1 MIKLTDEIRKTKE
14 YMQLSAVLKN
24 PNSSRPILVSGLCE
38 GAEISFAVSICED
51 CRNTGVLVIM
61 SDEKKVNRMANILSS
76 FGLKTVTY
84 LYRDMLLRNIAS
96 SHDPEHERLRTL
108 CALLNAECDVVVTTA
123 EAMLQFTISP
133 ERLDAGSMTIKYEE
147 EYEIEDIISFLENNR
162 YVRTEMVDGVGQ
174 YSRRGGI
181 LDIFAPGTANP
192 VRMDFFGSSIDT
204 MGYFDIISQRTV
216 ENCEELFLSPC
227 REVLQSEEAERE
239 IEKLINQR
247 IRYVK
252 NDGVKERLRE
262 ELECVKS
269 HRELYCIDKYISVV
283 YPEKSCLLDYC
294 NGMQILAFDYPTT
307 VQRQKAKDEIEIQTV
322 TDLLQK
328 GEISPKNAEYTYGT
342 PKLEEAV
349 FSTVSVITSNLGAS
363 FVGKRFSGMYNFE
376 TRQTVSYGGKFDL
389 LIEDIENYIRAG
401 YRVKVICETAQAA
414 GFLSEK
420 FAENEISSY
429 VEDGREQERSTVACV
444 YGQDIIGFDMP
455 SRRYAV
461 LYAAESGIVVKSKEY
476 IKKKKK
482 RDTNLQRIMSYAE
495 LDEGDYVVHQ
505 VHGIG
510 IYRGLSSLTVDGCI
524 KDYIKIQY
532 AGTDVLY
539 LPCTQLEK
547 ISKHI
552 GASSEN
558 GTLKL
563 SKMGGTDFAKAKIK
577 AKTSAKNIAKELIKL
592 YAERMRRPGFAFP
605 EDDDMQRAFEMDFEY
620 DETDG
625 QIMAIEDI
633 KKDMQSDHPMDRLLC
648 GDVGYGKTEVAIRA
662 AFKAVEG
669 GKQVAVLV
677 PTTILAL
684 QHYRTF
690 ISRMRGYPV
699 RVDMVS
705 RFRSSKQIA
714 ESLRKIKR
722 GETDILIGTH
732 RLLSKDVEFKE
743 LGLLIVDE
751 EQRFGVTHKEKLKQM
766 SENIDCLTL
775 SATPIPRTLNMAI
788 SGIRDISIL
797 DEAPNDRFPVQSFVA
812 EYDDDIIAEA
822 INKELRRGGQVFYL
836 CNRINK
842 MPRVVERIA
851 SFAPDAVIETAN
863 GQMDKDDLSD
873 IWQGLVEGKIDILV
887 STTIIETGVDV
898 PNANTLI
905 IEDADRM
912 GLSQLHQ
919 LRGRVGRSNR
929 RAYAYFTYPK
939 NRELSEISEKRLEA
953 IRDFTEFGA
962 GFRIAMRDMEIRG
975 AGDLLGADQH
985 GHMESIG
992 YDLFMKLLEEAVL
1005 EEKGVVKTVIPE
1017 CTIDFNVNAYI
1028 PEYYIKSSNQ
1038 RIDAYK
1044 KIALIGNK
1052 RDMMDVYDEL
1062 MDRFGK
1068 IPDVTENLLKISLLR
1083 VLGGRCGFS
1092 KLEKKGSEINFYSS
1106 EKFDIKKMSV
1116 VASFSDG
1123 KMSIKLGKEP
1133 YVCLKCD
1140 KDPLKRVIDILTK
1153 YNSVLEQ
1160 ENKK

>member
-1 MIKLTDEIRKTKE
+1 MVKITDEIRKTKE
-14 YMQLSAVLKN
+14 YSELTEVLKN
-24 PNSSRPILVSGLCE
+24 PKNSRPILVSGLCE
-38 GAEISFAVSICED
+38 GAEISFAVSVCED
-51 CRNTGVLVIM
+51 FRDRGVLVVM
-61 SDEKKVNRMANILSS
+61 PDEKKASRMANTLTSY
-76 FGLKTVTY
+76 GLKAVTY
-84 LYRDMLLRNIAS
+84 LYRDMLMRNIAS

-108 CALLNAECDVVVTTA
+108 CSLLNAECDVVVTTS

-133 ERLDAGSMTIKYEE
+133 ERLEEGSMTVKYDE
-147 EYEIEDIISFLENNR
+147 EYEIEDIISFLERNR

-174 YSRRGGI
+174 YSQRGGI

-216 ENCEELFLSPC
+216 EHCEELFLSPC
-227 REVLQSEEAERE
+227 REVIQTPAAEEE
-239 IEKLINQR
+239 IEKIISNR
-247 IRYVK
+247 IRYAK
-252 NDGVKERLRE
+252 IDGVKERLKE

-294 NGMQILAFDYPTT
+294 GGMQVLAFDYPTT
-307 VQRQKAKDEIEIQTV
+307 VQRQKAKDEIELQTV

-328 GEISPKNAEYTYGT
+328 GEISPKNSEFTYGT
-342 PKLEEAV
+342 GKLEEYI
-349 FSTVSVITSNLGAS
+349 FSAPSVLTSNYGAS
-363 FVGKRFSGMYNFE
+363 FVGKRFSGIYNFE

-389 LIEDIENYIRAG
+389 LIEDIQNYMRAS

-414 GFLSEK
+414 GFLAEK
-420 FAENEISSY
+420 FSENDIKAY
-429 VEDGREQERSTVACV
+429 VEDNREQERATVSCV
-444 YGQDIIGFDMP
+444 YGQDIIGFEMP
-455 SRRYAV
+455 ARRYAV
-461 LYAAESGIVVKSKEY
+461 LYAAESGIVVRGKEY
-476 IKKKKK
+476 IRKKTK
-482 RDTNLQRIMSYAE
+482 RDNNLQRIMSYAE

-505 VHGIG
+505 VHGVG

-552 GASSEN
+552 GASSES

-563 SKMGGTDFAKAKIK
+563 SKMGGTDFAKAKIRAK
-577 AKTSAKNIAKELIKL
+577 ASAKNIAKELIKL
-592 YAERMRRPGFAFP
+592 YAERLKRPGFAFP
-605 EDDDMQRAFEMDFEY
+605 EDDDMQKSFEMDFEY

-625 QIMAIEDI
+625 QLMAIADI
-633 KKDMQSDHPMDRLLC
+633 KRDMQSTHPMDRLLC

-662 AFKAVEG
+662 AFKAAES
-669 GKQVAVLV
+669 GKQIAVLV

-690 ISRMRGYPV
+690 VSRMRGYPV
-699 RVDMVS
+699 TVDMVS
-705 RFRSSKQIA
+705 RFKSSKQIA
-714 ESLRKIKR
+714 ESLRKVKR
-722 GETDILIGTH
+722 GETDIIIGTH
-732 RLLSKDVEFKE
+732 RLLSKDVEFKD
-743 LGLLIVDE
+743 LGLLIIDE
-751 EQRFGVTHKEKLKQM
+751 EQRFGVTHKEKLKQI
-766 SENIDCLTL
+766 SQNIDCLTL

-797 DEAPNDRFPVQSFVA
+797 DEAPSDRFPVQSYVA

-842 MPRVVERIA
+842 MPRVVEKIS

-863 GQMDKDDLSD
+863 GQMDKDDLSN

-919 LRGRVGRSNR
+919 LRGRVGRSSR

-939 NRELSEISEKRLEA
+939 NRELTEISEKRLDA

-1005 EEKGVVKTVIPE
+1005 EEKGITKTVIPE
-1017 CTIDFNVNAYI
+1017 CTIDFNINAYI

-1038 RIDAYK
+1038 RIDTYK
-1044 KIALIGNK
+1044 KIALIENK
-1052 RDMMDVYDEL
+1052 KDMMDIYDEL

-1068 IPDVTENLLKISLLR
+1068 IPEVTENLLRVSLLR
-1083 VLGGRCGFS
+1083 VLGGKCGFS
-1092 KLEKKGSEINFYSS
+1092 KLVKKGNEVNFYTAD
-1106 EKFDIKKMSV
+1106 KFDIKKMSV
-1116 VASFSDG
+1116 LASFSGG

-1133 YVCLKCD
+1133 YVCLKCE
-1140 KDPLKRVIDILTK
+1140 KAPLQQIVDIMTK
-1153 YNSVLEQ
+1153 YNSALEE
-1160 ENKK
+1160 ENKN

>member
-1 MIKLTDEIRKTKE
+1 MIKLTNEIRKTKE
-14 YMQLSAVLKN
+14 YEELSGVIKN
-24 PNSSRPILVSGLCE
+24 AKNTRPVLVSGLCE
-38 GAEISFAVSICED
+38 GAELSLAVSISED
-51 CRNTGVLVIM
+51 CRDRGTLIIC
-61 SDEKKVNRMANILSS
+61 SDEKKASRMAGVLTSYGI
-76 FGLKTVTY
+76 KTCTY
-84 LYRDMLLRNIAS
+84 LYRDMLMRNIPS
-96 SHDPEHERLRTL
+96 SHEPEYERMKTL
-108 CALLNAECDVVVTTA
+108 CALLNASCDAVVTTSDA
-123 EAMLQFTISP
+123 LLQFTLSP
-133 ERLDAGSMTIKYEE
+133 ERLDEGSMTISYNE
-147 EYEIEDIISFLENNR
+147 EYEIDDIVDFLEKNK
-162 YVRTEMVDGVGQ
+162 YTRTEMVDGVGQ
-174 YSRRGGI
+174 YSKRGGI
-181 LDIFAPGTANP
+181 LDIFAPGSANP

-204 MGYFDIISQRTV
+204 MGYFDVITQRTI

-227 REVLQSEEAERE
+227 REVIQSPQAEGE
-239 IEKLINQR
+239 IEKLILSRLKQ
-247 IRYVK
+247 VK
-252 NDGVKERLRE
+252 NDATKEHLKG
-262 ELECVKS
+262 ELECVRS
-269 HRELYCIDKYISVV
+269 HRELYSIDKYISAV
-283 YPEKSCLLDYC
+283 YPEKNCLLDYC
-294 NGMQILAFDYPTT
+294 GGMQVLAFDYPATE
-307 VQRQKAKDEIEIQTV
+307 QHQKTKDQLEIQNI

-328 GEISPKNAEYTYGT
+328 GEVSPKIAEYTYT
-342 PKLEEAV
+342 VQKLDEYI
-349 FSTVSVITSNLGAS
+349 FSSTTVLTSNFGAS

-376 TRQTVSYGGKFDL
+376 TRQTVSYGGKFEL
-389 LIEDIENYIRAG
+389 LLEDIENYLRSS
-401 YRVKVICETAQAA
+401 YRLKIICETSQAA
-414 GFLSEK
+414 GFMVQRLT
-420 FAENEISSY
+420 ENNIKAY
-429 VEDGREQERSTVACV
+429 LEDGREQERGSVACV
-444 YGQDIIGFDMP
+444 FGQDIVGFDMP
-455 SRRYAV
+455 TRRFAV
-461 LYAAESGIVVKSKEY
+461 LYAAESGVVVKGKEY
-476 IKKKKK
+476 QRKKQK
-482 RDTNLQRIMSYAE
+482 RDKNLQRIMSYAE

-505 VHGIG
+505 IHGVG

-552 GASSEN
+552 GASSES

-563 SKMGGTDFAKAKIK
+563 SKMGGSDFTKAKYKAKA
-577 AKTSAKNIAKELIKL
+577 SAKNIAKELIKL
-592 YAERMRRPGFAFP
+592 YAERMKRPGFAFP
-605 EDDDMQRAFEMDFEY
+605 SDDDMQRAFEASFEY

-625 QIMAIEDI
+625 QLMAIEDI
-633 KKDMQSDHPMDRLLC
+633 KKDMQSTHPMDRLLC

-662 AFKAVEG
+662 AFKAASS
-669 GKQVAVLV
+669 GKQIAVLV

-690 ISRMRGYPV
+690 VSRMRGFPIS
-699 RVDMVS
+699 VDMIS
-705 RFRSSKQIA
+705 RFRSPKQIA
-714 ESLRKIKR
+714 ESLRKLKR
-722 GETDILIGTH
+722 GQTDIIIGTH
-732 RLLSKDVEFKE
+732 RLLSKDIEFKD
-743 LGLLIVDE
+743 LGLLIIDE
-751 EQRFGVTHKEKLKQM
+751 EQRFGVTHKEKLKQI

-788 SGIRDISIL
+788 SGIRDISLL
-797 DEAPNDRFPVQSFVA
+797 DEAPGDRYPVQSFVT
-812 EYDDDIIAEA
+812 EYDDDIISEA

-836 CNRINK
+836 CNRINR
-842 MPRVVERIA
+842 MPRVMEKLA
-851 SFAPDAVIETAN
+851 SLAPGAVIESAN

-905 IEDADRM
+905 IEDADKM

-992 YDLFMKLLEEAVL
+992 YDLFMKLLEESVL
-1005 EEKGVVKTVIPE
+1005 EEKGIQKYVIPE
-1017 CTIDFNVNAYI
+1017 CAVEFNINAYI

-1044 KIALIGNK
+1044 KISLIEEK

-1068 IPDVTENLLKISLLR
+1068 IPPETENLLKISLIR
-1083 VLGGRCGFS
+1083 VLGGLCGFS
-1092 KLEKKGSEINFYSS
+1092 RLVKKGNEVAFFSGGDFNF
-1106 EKFDIKKMSV
+1106 KNMSLL
-1116 VASFSDG
+1116 ASLSKG
-1123 KMSIKLGKEP
+1123 KLSIKMGKEA
-1133 YVCLKCD
+1133 YVSLKTD
-1140 KDPLKRVIDILTK
+1140 KDFLSQIMELLTAFKDALKK
-1153 YNSVLEQ
+1153 EK
-1160 ENKK
+1160 E